1 MQDGG
6 TFHTTYNTIVI
17 TMVVIAYVNRSI
29 PYYAFMAAINF
40 YDVIRRKRKEDI
52 AQHVILD

>member
-1 MQDGG
+1 MVGL
-6 TFHTTYNTIVI
+6 FIRLTIVI

-29 PYYAFMAAINF
+29 PYYAFMSAINF
-40 YDVIRRKRKEDI
+40 YDVIRRRQKENI

>member
-1 MQDGG
+1 MVVLFILLNK
-6 TFHTTYNTIVI
+6 TFVI
-17 TMVVIAYVNRSI
+17 TMVFIPYVNRSI
-29 PYYAFMAAINF
+29 PYYALMAAINF